1 MDFSDPTHRRAAQVC
16 GALVALAGGAALL
29 GWATNQPVLL
39 GLRASYIPMAPNTA
53 LAFVVL
59 GLGLSVV
66 VSPWRW
72 AHGFAGLG
80 AALVGA
86 VGALR
91 LGEYANSVE
100 VSVDQWFFHVR
111 GGQLGLAPI
120 GRMSLP
126 TAAAFVAAGIAVLV
140 LAWPS
145 ASKRRSRTP
154 SPASRSASVL
164 IDGQDARP
172 PRASSL
178 IDGQDAR
185 PPHAA
190 GVCGLATG
198 MTGLV
203 FCLGYLFSPNAAL
216 LYGTESIPMA
226 LNTALC
232 FLTLGVGLTAAA
244 GPEAFP
250 LQRLSGPS
258 IRARLLRIFL
268 PLVVATV
275 GGVAWLTHL
284 VTTTAGSSSAA
295 ISSAALA
302 TAAIVV
308 FGVICERIAGRVG
321 GQIERAES
329 ELQRAHDTLEV
340 KVDERTKELS
350 RANRELAAALRDSQ
364 LAHESLKQAHLELKQ
379 AQSRMLQ
386 QARMASLGQTAAGV
400 AHEINNPLAFVT
412 NNLVILK
419 REVNGLHDLLRL
431 YQLAEQTLVMYQRDL
446 HSRISDLAEEVDLPF
461 VLENLDSLLERSRGG
476 LLRIQKIVAD
486 LRDFA
491 HLEEA
496 EFKEADLN
504 AGISTTV
511 RLMQSHADLREVT
524 LEMNLA
530 PVPRTTCFPAKINL
544 VVQSLISN
552 AIDACPAG
560 GRVLI
565 ETRARDDGIEIGVSD
580 NGHGIAAA
588 IRDRIFDPF
597 FTTKPIG
604 KGTGLG
610 LSISYG
616 IVKDHSGTID
626 VDSLPGAGTRFTVRL
641 PVVNSG

>member
-1 MDFSDPTHRRAAQVC
+1 M
-16 GALVALAGGAALL
+16 VALAGGAALL
-29 GWATNQPVLL
+29 GWATNQPILL

-53 LAFVVL
+53 LAFIVL
-59 GLGLSVV
+59 GLGLSIVV
-66 VSPWRW
+66 CPWRW
-72 AHGFAGLG
+72 AHGLAGLG
-80 AALVGA
+80 AALVAA
-86 VGALR
+86 VGVLR
-91 LGEYANSVE
+91 LGEFATGLE
-100 VSVDQWFFHVR
+100 FAVDHWFFRVR
-111 GGQLGLAPI
+111 DGQLGLAPI
-120 GRMSLP
+120 GKMSLP
-126 TAAAFVAAGIAVLV
+126 TALAFVAASTAVLT
-140 LAWPS
+140 L
-145 ASKRRSRTP
+145 
-154 SPASRSASVL
+154 
-164 IDGQDARP
+164 ARP
-172 PRASSL
+172 GRLNSVRHL
-178 IDGQDAR
+178 
-185 PPHAA
+185 A

-198 MTGLV
+198 ITGLV

-232 FLTLGVGLTAAA
+232 FLTLGLGLTVAA
-244 GPEAFP
+244 GSEAFP

-268 PLVVATV
+268 PLVVGTV
-275 GGVAWLTHL
+275 GVVAWLTHL

-308 FGVICERIAGRVG
+308 FGLICERIAGRVG
-321 GQIERAES
+321 GQIEHAES
-329 ELQRAHDTLEV
+329 QLKLAHDMLEA
-340 KVDERTKELS
+340 KVEERTRQLS
-350 RANRELAAALRDSQ
+350 LANRELAAALRDSQ

-419 REVNGLHDLLRL
+419 REATGLHDLLRL
-431 YQLAEQTLVMYQRDL
+431 YEQAEQTLAVYQGDL
-446 HSRISDLAEEVDLPF
+446 HARISDLAQEVDLPF
-461 VLENLDSLLERSRGG
+461 VLENLDGLLERSRCG
-476 LLRIQKIVAD
+476 LMRIQKIVAD
-486 LRDFA
+486 LSDFA

-496 EFKEADLN
+496 QFKEADLN
-504 AGISTTV
+504 AGIGTTV
-511 RLMQSHADLREVT
+511 RLMQSLADLRQVK
-524 LEMNLA
+524 LEANLA
-530 PVPRTTCFPAKINL
+530 PVPLTTCFPAKINL

-552 AIDACPAG
+552 AIDACPTG
-560 GRVLI
+560 GRVVI
-565 ETRARDDGIEIGVSD
+565 ETRSGDGTIEIGVSD
-580 NGHGIAAA
+580 NGCGIAPA

-616 IVKDHSGTID
+616 IVKDHAGVID
-626 VDSLPGAGTRFTVRL
+626 VVSSPGAGTRFTICL
-641 PVVNSG
+641 PIVNSG